1 MQWNIITYFDY
12 YILVK
17 VLVVQC
23 EHVSYQCP
31 ENMKIKFSFTSGT
44 LTSEPSMNPGE
55 PLPPAM
61 LKPKPCESRMSVVW
75 TISFLIS
82 MPSFPTTLADVGG
95 PLLTIAVGVAGS
107 EWNELMLPF
116 AEGGR

>member
-1 MQWNIITYFDY
+1 M
-12 YILVK
+12 LVTS
-17 VLVVQC
+17 V
-23 EHVSYQCP
+23 P
-31 ENMKIKFSFTSGT
+31 ENMKIKVSFTSGT

-61 LKPKPCESRMSVVW
+61 LNPKPCESRMRVVC
-75 TISFLIS
+75 TISFRSS
-82 MPSFPTTLADVGG
+82 MPSFPTTLAEVGG
-95 PLLTIAVGVAGS
+95 PLLTTAVGVAGS